1 MAQLSCSFTS
11 LCGNKCD
18 ISSRW
23 PGRQQ
28 LVPLSSCVDSIKEHL
43 RDVKV
48 SQTGVAS
55 EKELILAGVGL
66 FDDSDGRDFTICPK
80 HRAELG
86 VRFRPTTKCQHPLHG
101 NQRRKVEKGINLKM
115 AKEIK
120 AKWNTVVPV
129 GAGIVD
135 CVLHLI
141 KLCYVQILR
150 T

>member
-43 RDVKV
+43 RDV
-48 SQTGVAS
+48 SQTSVAS
-55 EKELILAGVGL
+55 EKEAILARDGF
-66 FDDSDGRDFTICPK
+66 FDDSDGRNFALCPK
-80 HRAELG
+80 HRAEFG
-86 VRFRPTTKCQHPLHG
+86 VRFRPTTKGQHPLHG
-101 NQRRKVEKGINLKM
+101 NQRRKVEREINLKM

-120 AKWNTVVPV
+120 AKWNTVVPG
-129 GAGIVD
+129 GAGILD
-135 CVLHLI
+135 CVLHLV
-141 KLCYVQILR
+141 KVCYIQILR

>member
-1 MAQLSCSFTS
+1 MAQLSCSFTR

-28 LVPLSSCVDSIKEHL
+28 LVPLRSCVDSIQEHL

-48 SQTGVAS
+48 SQTSVAS

-86 VRFRPTTKCQHPLHG
+86 VRFRATTKCQHPLHG

-129 GAGIVD
+129 GTGIVD